1 MAVMIQ
7 QQECSSSPSFHLSCS
22 PLAVGHD
29 TEGLAIMLN
38 VGEYRILL
46 DCGLENIK
54 SLLVDQSLPPH
65 WVFCTHAHHDH
76 GRGLLSLH
84 EVYPHLPIYCSEV
97 TKKTFTSQLVEG

>member
-76 GRGLLSLH
+76 GRGLLSYMKYILIFLFI
-84 EVYPHLPIYCSEV
+84 VVRLQKNFYLSI
-97 TKKTFTSQLVEG
+97 G